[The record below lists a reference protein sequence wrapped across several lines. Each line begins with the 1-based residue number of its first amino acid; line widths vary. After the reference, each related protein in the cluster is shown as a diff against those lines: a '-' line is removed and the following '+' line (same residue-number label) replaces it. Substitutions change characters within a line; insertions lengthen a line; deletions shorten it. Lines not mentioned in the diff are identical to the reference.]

1 MDYVSVKQ
9 QEILLNHWRQ
19 HPLYLLQEDVKVRP
33 EAYKLPE
40 EWVLSA
46 LGMDPVKVLSPE
58 DAQDMGVIAEGI
70 LFQELTPQGHGV
82 WIDEEFYEELDF
94 SNPFAYLR
102 SVEVDE
108 DWQDDGLDG
117 YSIVDMDG
125 EYV

>member
-1 MDYVSVKQ
+1 M
-9 QEILLNHWRQ
+9 
-19 HPLYLLQEDVKVRP
+19 
-33 EAYKLPE
+33 
-40 EWVLSA
+40 
-46 LGMDPVKVLSPE
+46 
-58 DAQDMGVIAEGI
+58 
-70 LFQELTPQGHGV
+70 